1 MKASYIEYSETGQ
14 FASGVLRYLAQDAE
28 ALSFAKYPPSLA
40 GFKEL
45 LSSKKV
51 QGNRS
56 VLVEVLQQ
64 QYNSLETSAAVTQ
77 NIEAL
82 AKENTFTITTGH
94 QLNLF
99 TGPLYFIYKIA
110 SAIALSKE
118 LKHAFPDKHF
128 VPLYWM
134 ATEDHDFAEINH
146 TYIHGKKLVWEK
158 EASGATGQL
167 STNDI
172 DEILQ
177 AYQGI
182 LGASPYALQL
192 TEWVEQAYTQH
203 NNLADATRYLVNKLF
218 EKYGLIILDANHP
231 ELKKQ
236 FSSIIEEDICQQHS
250 SRLINETITHL
261 QAAGFDT
268 PAKPREINFFY
279 LKKDL
284 RERIIKE
291 NSQYRVVNTDIVF
304 TEVELRTQ
312 IQNHPEEFSPNVVMR
327 PLYQECILPNICYIG
342 GGAELSYWLELK
354 STFEQYKLDFPIVLL
369 RNSAQQVSAS
379 IAKKQENLNL
389 SSEAMFKPLDTLKK
403 EWILA
408 NAGKNLSLKNEM
420 GAFEEV
426 FKTLGH
432 RANEIDPSLV
442 ASAAAVETRLKK
454 AMENLEKKLLKAE
467 KQKHTGA
474 LEQLEKIHA
483 HIFPIGG
490 LQERSENFGS
500 YFAAYGPAFI
510 YNLIENFH
518 PLKGKFTLIQ
528 ANN

>member
-1 MKASYIEYSETGQ
+1 MEYSETGQ
-14 FASGVLRYLAQDAE
+14 FASGVLRYLAQDTE
-28 ALSFAKYPPSLA
+28 ALSFVNYPPSLA
-40 GFKEL
+40 GFTEL
-45 LSSKKV
+45 LQNKKV
-51 QGNRS
+51 QANRS

-64 QYNSLETSAAVTQ
+64 QYNDLKTSATVTQ

-82 AKENTFTITTGH
+82 AQENTFTITTGH

-118 LKHAFPDKHF
+118 LKQAFPDKNF
-128 VPLYWM
+128 IPLYWM

-158 EASGATGQL
+158 ETSGATGQIK
-167 STNDI
+167 TQDI
-172 DEILQ
+172 GEILE

-182 LGASPYALQL
+182 LGASPHALQL
-192 TEWVEQAYTQH
+192 AEWVEQAYTQH
-203 NNLADATRYLVNKLF
+203 ADLADATRYLVNKLF
-218 EKYGLIILDANHP
+218 EKYGLVILDANHP
-231 ELKKQ
+231 KLKKQ
-236 FSSIIEEDICQQHS
+236 FSSIVEVDICQQHS
-250 SRLINETITHL
+250 FRLINETTTRL

-268 PAKPREINFFY
+268 PANPREINFFY
-279 LKKDL
+279 LKDGL
-284 RERIIKE
+284 RERIVFE
-291 NSQYRVVNTDIVF
+291 NNCYRVVNTGIAF
-304 TEVELRTQ
+304 TEAELRTH

-379 IAKKQENLNL
+379 IAKKLEHLHL
-389 SSEAMFKPLDTLKK
+389 SSELLFKPVDTLKK

-408 NAGKNLSLKNEM
+408 NAGKNLNLKNELS
-420 GAFEEV
+420 AFEEV
-426 FKTLGH
+426 FKTLSH

-467 KQKHTGA
+467 KRKHTGA

-483 HIFPIGG
+483 HIFPRGG
-490 LQERSENFGS
+490 LQERSENFGP
-500 YFAAYGPAFI
+500 YFASQGPAFI
-510 YNLIENFH
+510 DTLIENFH
-518 PLKGKFTLIQ
+518 PREGKFTLFQ
-528 ANN
+528 ASN

>member
-1 MKASYIEYSETGQ
+1 MEYSETGQ
-14 FASGVLRYLAQDAE
+14 FTSGVLRYLAQDTE
-28 ALSFAKYPPSLA
+28 ALCFVNYPPSLA

-45 LSSKKV
+45 LSKKKV
-51 QGNRS
+51 QANRS

-64 QYNSLETSAAVTQ
+64 QYKGLKTNASVSQ

-110 SAIALSKE
+110 SVIALSKE
-118 LKHAFPDKHF
+118 VKEAFPDKHF

-172 DEILQ
+172 GEILQ

-192 TEWVEQAYTQH
+192 AEWVEQAYTQH
-203 NNLADATRYLVNKLF
+203 DNLAGATRYLVNKLF
-218 EKYGLIILDANHP
+218 EKYGLLILDANHP

-236 FSSIIEEDICQQHS
+236 FSSIIEEDIFQQHS
-250 SRLINETITHL
+250 FRLINKTTTDL
-261 QAAGFDT
+261 QAGGFDT
-268 PAKPREINFFY
+268 PANPREINFFY
-279 LKKDL
+279 LKEDL
-284 RERIIKE
+284 RERIVFE
-291 NSQYRVVNTDIVF
+291 NNCYRVVNTDIAIN
-304 TEVELRTQ
+304 EAELRTH
-312 IQNHPEEFSPNVVMR
+312 IQNHPEAFSPNVLMR

-369 RNSAQQVSAS
+369 RNSAQQLSAN
-379 IAKKQENLNL
+379 IVKKQENLNL
-389 SSEAMFKPLDTLKK
+389 SSEVLFKPLDTLKK

-408 NAGKNLSLKNEM
+408 NAGKNLSLKNEID
-420 GAFEEV
+420 AFEEV

-467 KQKHTGA
+467 KRKHTGA

-483 HIFPIGG
+483 HIFPRGG
-490 LQERSENFGS
+490 LQERSENFGP
-500 YFAAYGPAFI
+500 YFANYGPAFI
-510 YNLIENFH
+510 DNLIENFH
-518 PLKGKFTLIQ
+518 PLEGKFTLFQ
-528 ANN
+528 ASY

>member
-1 MKASYIEYSETGQ
+1 MKASYMEYSETGQ
-14 FASGVLRYLAQDAE
+14 FASGVLRYLAQDTE
-28 ALSFAKYPPSLA
+28 ALSFAKYPPNLA

-45 LSSKKV
+45 LSNKKA
-51 QGNRS
+51 QANRS
-56 VLVEVLQQ
+56 VLVEVLKQ
-64 QYNSLETSAAVTQ
+64 QYKGLKTGAAVTQ

-118 LKHAFPDKHF
+118 LTEAFPDKNF

-134 ATEDHDFAEINH
+134 ASEDHDFAEINH
-146 TYIHGKKLVWEK
+146 TYIHGKKLVWDK
-158 EASGATGQL
+158 ENSGATGQL
-167 STNDI
+167 STLDI
-172 DEILQ
+172 GEIVQ

-192 TEWVEQAYTQH
+192 AQWVEQAYIQH
-203 NNLADATRYLVNKLF
+203 ENLTDATRYLVNKLF
-218 EKYGLIILDANHP
+218 EKYGLVILDANNP

-236 FSSIIEEDICQQHS
+236 FSGIMAEDICQQHS
-250 SRLINETITHL
+250 FRLINETTTRL

-268 PAKPREINFFY
+268 PVNPREINFFY
-279 LKKDL
+279 LKKGL
-284 RERIIKE
+284 RERIVKE
-291 NSQYRVVNTDIVF
+291 NSQYQVINTDIIF
-304 TEVELRTQ
+304 TEVELHTQ

-354 STFEQYKLDFPIVLL
+354 STFEYYKLDFPIVLL

-379 IAKKQENLNL
+379 VAKKQENLNL
-389 SSEAMFKPLDTLKK
+389 SSETVFKPLDTLKK

-408 NAGKNLSLKNEM
+408 NAGKSLSLKNELS
-420 GAFEEV
+420 AFEEV
-426 FKTLGH
+426 FKTLSH
-432 RANEIDPSLV
+432 RANEIDPSLA
-442 ASAAAVETRLKK
+442 ASAAAVEARLKK

-467 KQKHTGA
+467 KRKHTGA

-483 HIFPIGG
+483 HIFPRGG
-490 LQERSENFGS
+490 LQERSENFGP
-500 YFAAYGPAFI
+500 YFASQGPAFI
-510 YNLIENFH
+510 DTLIENFH
-518 PLKGKFTLIQ
+518 PLEGKFTLFQ
-528 ANN
+528 ASN

>member
-1 MKASYIEYSETGQ
+1 
-14 FASGVLRYLAQDAE
+14 
-28 ALSFAKYPPSLA
+28 
-40 GFKEL
+40 
-45 LSSKKV
+45 
-51 QGNRS
+51 
-56 VLVEVLQQ
+56 
-64 QYNSLETSAAVTQ
+64 
-77 NIEAL
+77 
-82 AKENTFTITTGH
+82 
-94 QLNLF
+94 
-99 TGPLYFIYKIA
+99 
-110 SAIALSKE
+110 
-118 LKHAFPDKHF
+118 
-128 VPLYWM
+128 
-134 ATEDHDFAEINH
+134 
-146 TYIHGKKLVWEK
+146 
-158 EASGATGQL
+158 
-167 STNDI
+167 
-172 DEILQ
+172 
-177 AYQGI
+177 
-182 LGASPYALQL
+182 
-192 TEWVEQAYTQH
+192 
-203 NNLADATRYLVNKLF
+203 LVNKLF

-389 SSEAMFKPLDTLKK
+389 SSEALFKPLDTLKK

-432 RANEIDPSLV
+432 RVNEIDPSLV

>member
-1 MKASYIEYSETGQ
+1 MKASYMEYSETGQ
-14 FASGVLRYLAQDAE
+14 FTSGVLRYLAQDAE
-28 ALSFAKYPPSLA
+28 ALRFVNYPPSLA

-45 LSSKKV
+45 LGNKKV
-51 QGNRS
+51 QADRS

-64 QYNSLETSAAVTQ
+64 QYNRLETSSLVSQ

-82 AKENTFTITTGH
+82 TKENTFTITTGH

-118 LKHAFPDKHF
+118 LKEAFPDKNF

-146 TYIHGKKLVWEK
+146 TYIHGKKLVWDK
-158 EASGATGQL
+158 ENSGATGQL
-167 STNDI
+167 STLDI
-172 DEILQ
+172 GEIVQ

-192 TEWVEQAYTQH
+192 AEWVEKAYIQH
-203 NNLADATRYLVNKLF
+203 ENLADATRYLVNKLF
-218 EKYGLIILDANHP
+218 EKYGLVILDANNS

-236 FSSIIEEDICQQHS
+236 LSGIMAEDICQQHS
-250 SRLINETITHL
+250 FRLINETTTRL

-268 PAKPREINFFY
+268 PVNPREINFFY
-279 LKKDL
+279 LKKGL
-284 RERIIKE
+284 RERIVKE
-291 NSQYRVVNTDIVF
+291 NSQYQVINTDIIF
-304 TEVELRTQ
+304 TEVELHTH
-312 IQNHPEEFSPNVVMR
+312 IQKHPEEFSPNVVMR
-327 PLYQECILPNICYIG
+327 TLYQECILPNICYIG

-354 STFEQYKLDFPIVLL
+354 STFEYYKLDFPIVLL

-389 SSEAMFKPLDTLKK
+389 SSEIVFKPLDTLKK

-408 NAGKNLSLKNEM
+408 NAGKNLSLKNEID
-420 GAFEEV
+420 ALEEV
-426 FKTLGH
+426 FNTLGH
-432 RANEIDPSLV
+432 RANAIDSSLV

-454 AMENLEKKLLKAE
+454 AMENLEKKLIKAE
-467 KQKHTGA
+467 KRKHSGV

-483 HIFPIGG
+483 HIFPKGG
-490 LQERSENFGS
+490 LQERSENFGP
-500 YFAAYGPAFI
+500 YFSTYGPAFI
-510 YNLIENFH
+510 DNLIENFH
-518 PLKGKFTLIQ
+518 PLKGKFTLFQ
-528 ANN
+528 ATS

>member
-1 MKASYIEYSETGQ
+1 MKASYMEYSETGQ
-14 FASGVLRYLAQDAE
+14 FASGVLRYLAQDTE
-28 ALSFAKYPPSLA
+28 ALSFVNYPPSLA
-40 GFKEL
+40 GFTEL
-45 LSSKKV
+45 LQNKKV
-51 QGNRS
+51 QANRS
-56 VLVEVLQQ
+56 VLVEVLRQ
-64 QYNSLETSAAVTQ
+64 QYSGLQITAAVTQ

-82 AKENTFTITTGH
+82 AQENTFTITTGH

-118 LKHAFPDKHF
+118 LQQAFPDKNF

-158 EASGATGQL
+158 GASGATGQL
-167 STNDI
+167 NTNNI
-172 DEILQ
+172 AEVLQ

-182 LGASPYALQL
+182 LGASPHALRL
-192 TEWVEQAYTQH
+192 AAWVEKAYTQH
-203 NNLADATRYLVNKLF
+203 DSLADATRYLVNKLF
-218 EKYGLIILDANHP
+218 EQYGLVSLDANHP

-250 SRLINETITHL
+250 YRLINETTTRL

-268 PAKPREINFFY
+268 PVNPREINFFY
-279 LKKDL
+279 LKEGL
-284 RERIIKE
+284 RERIVFE
-291 NSQYRVVNTDIVF
+291 NNCYRVVNTDIVF
-304 TEVELRTQ
+304 TEAALRTH
-312 IQNHPEEFSPNVVMR
+312 IQQHPEEFSPNVVMR

-354 STFEQYKLDFPIVLL
+354 STFEHYMLEYPIVLL

-389 SSEAMFKPLDTLKK
+389 SSEAVFKPLDTLKK

-408 NAGKNLSLKNEM
+408 NAGKNLSLKNELS
-420 GAFEEV
+420 AFEEV
-426 FKTLGH
+426 FKTLGI
-432 RANEIDPSLV
+432 RTNEIDPSLV

-467 KQKHTGA
+467 KRKHTGA

-483 HIFPIGG
+483 HIFPRGG
-490 LQERSENFGS
+490 LQERSENFGP
-500 YFAAYGPAFI
+500 YFASQGPAFI
-510 YNLIENFH
+510 DTLIENFH
-518 PLKGKFTLIQ
+518 PLEGKFTLFQ
-528 ANN
+528 ASN

>member
-1 MKASYIEYSETGQ
+1 MKASYMEYSETGQ
-14 FASGVLRYLAQDAE
+14 FTSGVLRYLAQDAE
-28 ALSFAKYPPSLA
+28 ALRFVNYPPSLV

-45 LSSKKV
+45 LSKKKV
-51 QGNRS
+51 KANRS

-64 QYNSLETSAAVTQ
+64 QYNRIETSSLVSQ

-118 LKHAFPDKHF
+118 LKEAFPDKNF

-146 TYIHGKKLVWEK
+146 TYIHGKKLVWDK
-158 EASGATGQL
+158 ENSGATGQL
-167 STNDI
+167 STLDI
-172 DEILQ
+172 GETVQ

-192 TEWVEQAYTQH
+192 AEWVEQAYIQH
-203 NNLADATRYLVNKLF
+203 ENLADATRYLVNKLF
-218 EKYGLIILDANHP
+218 EKYGLVILDANNS

-236 FSSIIEEDICQQHS
+236 FSGIMAEDIYQQHS
-250 SRLINETITHL
+250 FRLINETTTHL

-268 PAKPREINFFY
+268 PVNPREINFFY
-279 LKKDL
+279 LKKGL
-284 RERIIKE
+284 RERIVKE
-291 NSQYRVVNTDIVF
+291 NSQYQVLNTDILF

-354 STFEQYKLDFPIVLL
+354 STFEYYKLDFPIVLL

-389 SSEAMFKPLDTLKK
+389 SSEAVFKPLDTLKK

-408 NAGKNLSLKNEM
+408 NAGKNLSLKNELST
-420 GAFEEV
+420 FEEV
-426 FKTLGH
+426 FKTLSH
-432 RANEIDPSLV
+432 RANEIDPSLA
-442 ASAAAVETRLKK
+442 ASAAAVEARLKK

-467 KQKHTGA
+467 KRKHIGA

-490 LQERSENFGS
+490 LQERSENFGP
-500 YFAAYGPAFI
+500 YFASQGPAFI
-510 YNLIENFH
+510 DTLIENFH
-518 PLKGKFTLIQ
+518 PLEGKFTLFQ
-528 ANN
+528 ASH